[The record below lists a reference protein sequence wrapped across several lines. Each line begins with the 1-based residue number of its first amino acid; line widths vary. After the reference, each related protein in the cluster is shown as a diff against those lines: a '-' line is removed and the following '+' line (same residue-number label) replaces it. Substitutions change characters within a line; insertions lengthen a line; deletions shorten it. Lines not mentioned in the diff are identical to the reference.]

1 MNSKLEKRYMLWQS
15 SQQPLVKEAVVNG
28 FTVVSQQKR
37 GLKGITGR
45 DGSEIVPPV
54 YDDVV
59 TDGQSEI
66 CGLCFDGKTALAEI
80 ATGKLLTG
88 FDYDSI
94 IFRTDN
100 HTIEI
105 VKGEGHGLFDTVS
118 RKVEVAAKDQYV
130 SLGNGGNITWSYTE
144 REGYTFHNTATGK
157 KIVAGNNIEECFDQT
172 HGHIFGIFDGKVSV
186 INDDGH
192 SDDATHRHI
201 VASLNGRI
209 ELSNHDRRLHVVAD
223 IYGNVL

>member
-66 CGLCFDGKTALAEI
+66 CGLCFDGKTALA
-80 ATGKLLTG
+80 
-88 FDYDSI
+88 
-94 IFRTDN
+94 
-100 HTIEI
+100 
-105 VKGEGHGLFDTVS
+105 
-118 RKVEVAAKDQYV
+118 
-130 SLGNGGNITWSYTE
+130 
-144 REGYTFHNTATGK
+144 
-157 KIVAGNNIEECFDQT
+157 
-172 HGHIFGIFDGKVSV
+172 
-186 INDDGH
+186 
-192 SDDATHRHI
+192 
-201 VASLNGRI
+201 
-209 ELSNHDRRLHVVAD
+209 
-223 IYGNVL
+223 